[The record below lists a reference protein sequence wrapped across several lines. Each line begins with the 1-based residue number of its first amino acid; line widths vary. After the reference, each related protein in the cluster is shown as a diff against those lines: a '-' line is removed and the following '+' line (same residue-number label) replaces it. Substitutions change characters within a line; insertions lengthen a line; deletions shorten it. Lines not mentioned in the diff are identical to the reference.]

1 MMDCEDLAR
10 LGTQSKNKRRNS
22 PFIDIGI
29 NKEESVYKP
38 GSYQYTGDFVRF
50 AVKELCV
57 TNNCLKE
64 RFCHGHVLILTNVT
78 SHQLHNINVLNY
90 RKLLRCK
97 RTGFI
102 L

>member
-1 MMDCEDLAR
+1 MTDCEDLAR
-10 LGTQSKNKRRNS
+10 LGTQSENKRRNS
-22 PFIDIGI
+22 SFIDFRK
-29 NKEESVYKP
+29 NKEEPVCKP

-50 AVKELCV
+50 AVEELCV
-57 TNNCLKE
+57 TNDCLKE

-78 SHQLHNINVLNY
+78 SHQLCNINVLNY